1 MLTDRR
7 CPPSCNTLPAS
18 GGAGPQVRVAA
29 DVVAGTF
36 VRVFA
41 SLVARVP
48 CESVHERGPGRRY
61 PGHALRGSSPRA
73 AAAHSR
79 PQPTGPRCRLL
90 KPPGKRSHLACA
102 KGGCA
107 LKRPC
112 PPAAAVRPILI
123 ARALLGDTGSHAC
136 TLYVKGCWLH
146 QTPIQ
151 PTPWTRASVSR
162 CGCAAMSPH
171 WPWRAKSA
179 GLSWRRPRC
188 GRAVDLAGVC
198 PLSVRPLVS
207 LEPRRAGPAS
217 PGPFEEV
224 MLGTAAVAAAAVR
237 RQASIGQAILDDHP
251 ATVLHLLH
259 AGDGRGQMVAL

>member
-18 GGAGPQVRVAA
+18 GGAGPQVRWLPTWLPGRSPGYSPVC
-29 DVVAGTF
+29 
-36 VRVFA
+36 
-41 SLVARVP
+41 SPECHARVSA
-48 CESVHERGPGRRY
+48 SVAPVLG
-61 PGHALRGSSPRA
+61 PRA
-73 AAAHSR
+73 IPRATRRAAVAHAR
-79 PQPTGPRCRLL
+79 PQPTAPRCRLL

-102 KGGCA
+102 KGGRA

-198 PLSVRPLVS
+198 PLSVRPFSVARTPKGRPGQ
-207 LEPRRAGPAS
+207 PR
-217 PGPFEEV
+217 
-224 MLGTAAVAAAAVR
+224 AVR
-237 RQASIGQAILDDHP
+237 GGDVRDRGGGRRRGPTTGLNRTGHP
-251 ATVLHLLH
+251 
-259 AGDGRGQMVAL
+259 